1 MLFSLVRNIIIIF
14 LLLSV
19 AYAILSFTAR
29 IKQRVNLEAEYKTQ
43 SELRQ
48 MSEEKDVFIARGMK
62 KYARS
67 YKPKLILG
75 VYVIPG
81 LVMGL
86 LMYLALYT

>member
-1 MLFSLVRNIIIIF
+1 MFGIVLKIIIIF
-14 LLLSV
+14 LILTV
-19 AYAILSFTAR
+19 AYAILNFTTR

-48 MSEEKDVFIARGMK
+48 MSEEKEVFVARGMK

-75 VYVIPG
+75 C
-81 LVMGL
+81 L
-86 LMYLALYT
+86 LYTSPSPRD

>member
-1 MLFSLVRNIIIIF
+1 MFALIRNIIIIF
-14 LLLSV
+14 LLLSI

-29 IKQRVNLEAEYKTQ
+29 IKHRVNLEAEYKTQ

-62 KYARS
+62 RYARS

-75 VYVIPG
+75 VYIIPG
-81 LVMGL
+81 AVMAL
-86 LMYLALYT
+86 LMYLAQFG

>member
-1 MLFSLVRNIIIIF
+1 MFGIIRNIVIIF
-14 LLLSV
+14 ILLSV

-29 IKQRVNLEAEYKTQ
+29 VKQRAQLEAEYKSQ

-48 MSEEKDVFIARGMK
+48 ITEDKEVFIARGMK
-62 KYARS
+62 RYGRS

-81 LVMGL
+81 LVMGFL
-86 LMYLALYT
+86 IYLAQYT

>member
-1 MLFSLVRNIIIIF
+1 MIGLVRNIIIIF
-14 LLLSV
+14 LVLTV

-29 IKQRVNLEAEYKTQ
+29 VKHRALLESEYKTQ
-43 SELRQ
+43 SDLRQ
-48 MSEEKDVFIARGMK
+48 MTEDKEVFVARGMK

-75 VYVIPG
+75 VYIIPG
-81 LVMGL
+81 FVMGL

>member
-1 MLFSLVRNIIIIF
+1 MFGIVLKIIIIF
-14 LLLSV
+14 LILTV
-19 AYAILSFTAR
+19 AYAILNFTSR

-43 SELRQ
+43 SDLRQ
-48 MSEEKDVFIARGMK
+48 MSEEKDIFIARGMK

-81 LVMGL
+81 LIIGFL
-86 LMYLALYT
+86 IYLAQFG

>member
-48 MSEEKDVFIARGMK
+48 MTEGEDVFIARGMK
-62 KYARS
+62 RYGRS

-75 VYVIPG
+75 VYIIPG
-81 LVMGL
+81 LIMGL
-86 LMYLALYT
+86 LMYLAQYG

>member
-1 MLFSLVRNIIIIF
+1 MFAIVRNVVIVF

-29 IKQRVNLEAEYKTQ
+29 VKQRVQLESEYKTQ
-43 SELRQ
+43 SKLRQ
-48 MSEEKDVFIARGMK
+48 VTEEKEIFVARGMK
-62 KYARS
+62 RYGRS

-81 LVMGL
+81 LIIGFL
-86 LMYLALYT
+86 IYLAQFT

>member
-1 MLFSLVRNIIIIF
+1 MFPLIRNIIIIF
-14 LLLSV
+14 LILTV

-29 IKQRVNLEAEYKTQ
+29 VKHRVNLEAEYKTQ

-48 MSEEKDVFIARGMK
+48 MSEDKDVFIARGMK

-75 VYVIPG
+75 VYIIPG

-86 LMYLALYT
+86 LMYLAQYG

>member
-1 MLFSLVRNIIIIF
+1 MFPIIRNIVIIF

-81 LVMGL
+81 LIMGFL
-86 LMYLALYT
+86 IYLAQYS

>member
-1 MLFSLVRNIIIIF
+1 MIPLLRNIIIIF
-14 LLLSV
+14 LLLTV

-29 IKQRVNLEAEYKTQ
+29 VKHRSNLEAEYKTQ
-43 SELRQ
+43 SDLRQ
-48 MSEEKDVFIARGMK
+48 MTEEKDVFIARGMK

-75 VYVIPG
+75 VYIIPG
-81 LVMGL
+81 LVMAL

>member
-1 MLFSLVRNIIIIF
+1 MFILVRNIVIIF

-29 IKQRVNLEAEYKTQ
+29 VKQRVQLESEYKTQ

-48 MSEEKDVFIARGMK
+48 QSEDKEMFIARGMK
-62 KYARS
+62 RYGRS

-81 LVMGL
+81 LIIGFL
-86 LMYLALYT
+86 IYLAQYG

>member
-1 MLFSLVRNIIIIF
+1 MFGLVRNIVIIF
-14 LLLSV
+14 LILTV

-29 IKQRVNLEAEYKTQ
+29 VKHRVLLESEYKSQ

-48 MSEEKDVFIARGMK
+48 MSEEKEIFIARGMK

-75 VYVIPG
+75 VYIIPG

-86 LMYLALYT
+86 LMYLAQYG

>member
-1 MLFSLVRNIIIIF
+1 MFPIIRNIIIIF

-29 IKQRVNLEAEYKTQ
+29 VKQRVNLESEYKTQ

-81 LVMGL
+81 LIMGFL
-86 LMYLALYT
+86 IYLAQYS

>member
-1 MLFSLVRNIIIIF
+1 MFILVRNIVIIF

-29 IKQRVNLEAEYKTQ
+29 VRQRVQLEAEYKTQ
-43 SELRQ
+43 SDLRQ
-48 MSEEKDVFIARGMK
+48 QSEDKEVFIARGMK
-62 KYARS
+62 RYGRS

-81 LVMGL
+81 LVIGL
-86 LMYLALYT
+86 LIYLAQFG

>member
-1 MLFSLVRNIIIIF
+1 MFVLIRNIVIVF

-29 IKQRVNLEAEYKTQ
+29 VKQRSQLEAEYKSQ
-43 SELRQ
+43 SELKQ
-48 MSEEKDVFIARGMK
+48 VTEEKEVFVARGMK
-62 KYARS
+62 RYGRS

-81 LVMGL
+81 LIMGFL
-86 LMYLALYT
+86 IYLAQYT

>member
-1 MLFSLVRNIIIIF
+1 MFPIIRNIIIIF

-29 IKQRVNLEAEYKTQ
+29 VKQRVNLESEYKTQ
-43 SELRQ
+43 SDLRQ
-48 MSEEKDVFIARGMK
+48 MSEEKDVFVARGMK

-81 LVMGL
+81 LIMGFL
-86 LMYLALYT
+86 IYLAQYS

>member
-1 MLFSLVRNIIIIF
+1 MSIIRNIIIIF

-29 IKQRVNLEAEYKTQ
+29 VKQRVNLESEYKTQ
-43 SELRQ
+43 SDLRQ
-48 MSEEKDVFIARGMK
+48 MSEEKDVFVARGMK

-81 LVMGL
+81 LIMGFL
-86 LMYLALYT
+86 IYLAQYS

>member
-1 MLFSLVRNIIIIF
+1 MFPIIRNIIIIF

-29 IKQRVNLEAEYKTQ
+29 VKQRSQLESEYKTQ
-43 SELRQ
+43 SEIKQ
-48 MSEEKDVFIARGMK
+48 VTEEKEVFVARGMK
-62 KYARS
+62 RYGRS

-81 LVMGL
+81 LIMGFL
-86 LMYLALYT
+86 IYLAQYT

>member
-1 MLFSLVRNIIIIF
+1 M
-14 LLLSV
+14 

-29 IKQRVNLEAEYKTQ
+29 VKQRVNLEAEYKTQ

-48 MSEEKDVFIARGMK
+48 MSEEKDVFVARGMK

-81 LVMGL
+81 LIMGFL
-86 LMYLALYT
+86 IYLAQYS